1 MSLKSLKSFRM
12 LAAFAVATVLT
23 LVGADVP
30 AHAQTFTTLYDF
42 NYTTGLNPRG
52 QIVQGTNGMLYG
64 TTGGDLV
71 NSDGTIYEITPGGTL
86 TTISVFGGSFG
97 AVPYAGLILATNG
110 NFYGTAEDGGS
121 NGDGTVFEINSSGA
135 MTTLHEF
142 DATDGAE
149 PIGRLL
155 QAANGTFYGTTQFNG
170 TDGYGTVFSMTSSG
184 TVTTLHNFTGGPDG
198 AYPYGGVIQGTD
210 GNFYGT
216 TQYGGVGYGV
226 VYKIT
231 PAGTLTT
238 LYSFQFNDPNGGNPR
253 GELVQGANGDFYGT
267 TYSYGANESGTI
279 YKITSTGTL
288 TLVYPFCSQTSCT
301 DGGLPFAGLIL
312 GSDGNFYGTTQS
324 GGINGGN
331 GTVFEITPT
340 GTYTNLYSFTGSS
353 GGSFPEGALAQDTNG
368 TFFGTTVS
376 GGTGATG
383 TVFSLSTGLKA
394 FARLAATAGKEGA
407 KVGILGQGFAKSS
420 LVKFGGTEATT
431 VVRSGTTS
439 LTATV
444 PSGALTGSVT
454 VTTGK
459 TILTSSQTFK
469 VTPALTSFTPP
480 SGPVGTSVTISGTG
494 LMQATKVTFN
504 KISASFTVVSDS
516 EVTATVPTGGT
527 TGKIAITTKGGS
539 ATSTTSFTVN

>member
-1 MSLKSLKSFRM
+1 MNLNSLKSSRM
-12 LAAFAVATVLT
+12 LAALAVAVVFT
-23 LVGADVP
+23 LVGAGVP
-30 AHAQTFTTLYDF
+30 AQAQTFTTLYNF
-42 NYTTGLNPRG
+42 NYTDGLNPRG
-52 QIVQGTNGMLYG
+52 ALVQANNGLLYG

-71 NSDGTIYEITPGGTL
+71 NSDGTIFEITPGGTL
-86 TTISVFGGSFG
+86 TTITYFGGTVG
-97 AVPYAGLILATNG
+97 EVPYAGMIQATNG
-110 NFYGTAEDGGS
+110 NLYGTTDYGGTD
-121 NGDGTVFEINSSGA
+121 GDGVVFEITPSGTL
-135 MTTLHEF
+135 TTLHSF
-142 DATDGAE
+142 VGTDGNE
-149 PIGRLL
+149 PVAGLI
-155 QAANGTFYGTTQFNG
+155 QATNGSFYGTTSIG
-170 TDGYGTVFSMTSSG
+170 GAYGYGTVFSITASG
-184 TVTTLHNFTGGPDG
+184 TLTVLHSFTGGVDG
-198 AYPYGGVIQGTD
+198 DNPYAGVIQGSD

-216 TQYGGVGYGV
+216 TFYGGAGYGV
-226 VYKIT
+226 VFKIT
-231 PAGTLTT
+231 PSGTMTT
-238 LYSFQFNDPNGGNPR
+238 LYSFQFQDPNGGNPR

-288 TLVYPFCSQTSCT
+288 TLVYPFCSQTACT

-312 GSDGNFYGTTQS
+312 GSDGNFYGTTEG

-376 GGTGATG
+376 GGTGGTG

-407 KVGILGQGFAKSS
+407 KIGILGQGFAKSS
-420 LVKFGGTEATT
+420 VVKFGGTQATT

-469 VTPALTSFTPP
+469 VTPTLTSFAPP
-480 SGPVGTSVTISGTG
+480 SGPVGTSVTITGTG
-494 LMQATKVTFN
+494 LMQTTKVTFN
-504 KISASFTVVSDS
+504 KISATFAVVSDA
-516 EVTATVPTGGT
+516 EVTATVPTGAT